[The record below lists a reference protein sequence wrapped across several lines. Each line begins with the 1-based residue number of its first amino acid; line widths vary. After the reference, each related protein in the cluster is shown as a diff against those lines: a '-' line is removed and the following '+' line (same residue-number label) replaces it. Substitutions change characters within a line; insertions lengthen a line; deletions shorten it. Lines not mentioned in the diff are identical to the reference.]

1 MADFK
6 VIKGQAW
13 IDGNALNQEQIM
25 IIPKRPAITNIVSLI
40 PDIWEDL
47 TSASGTYKSNG
58 NGYFYWEY
66 QQTDSE
72 NDDLEVTIKFEC
84 PKPKPGLFN
93 EPYDP
98 DSVEGDYAKYWVGRM
113 KTASENYEK
122 AYAIQRKEVILKGTE
137 YLNSEGS
144 IVKVEDKVESNS
156 NLGDIMNLLGLF

>member
-1 MADFK
+1 MADYK

-25 IIPKRPAITNIVSLI
+25 VIPKRPAITNIISLI

-72 NDDLEVTIKFEC
+72 NDDIEVTIRFEC
-84 PKPKPGLFN
+84 PKPKPGLFK

-98 DSVEGDYAKYWVGRM
+98 DSVEGEYAKYWVRRM
-113 KTASENYEK
+113 KVASENYEK

-144 IVKVEDKVESNS
+144 IVKVEDKVESNT